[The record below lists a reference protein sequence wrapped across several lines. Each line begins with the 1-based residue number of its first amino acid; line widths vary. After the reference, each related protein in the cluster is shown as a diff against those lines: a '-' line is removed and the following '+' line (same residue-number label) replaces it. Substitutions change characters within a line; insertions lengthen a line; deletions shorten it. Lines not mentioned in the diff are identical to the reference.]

1 MLVPKCLHRDACIE
15 MHVSLRREVKR
26 AAGWR
31 HEELEAKMGSL
42 KFKPFELEIID
53 RVYEAAWAQILARH
67 PGRELENDTGRQEAL
82 RKRLLILADRRPI
95 EFDTLRERAL
105 MSMPET
111 LMSDTNGRFRKRIRR
126 SPARRRRQAGARA
139 AAE

>member
-1 MLVPKCLHRDACIE
+1 
-15 MHVSLRREVKR
+15 
-26 AAGWR
+26 
-31 HEELEAKMGSL
+31 MGSL

-82 RKRLLILADRRPI
+82 RKRLFILADRRPI

-105 MSMPET
+105 VSMPET
-111 LMSDTNGRFRKRIRR
+111 LMSDPITNGRFRMRTRR
-126 SPARRRRQAGARA
+126 APARPRRQAGARPA
-139 AAE
+139 AK